1 MMKNITTV
9 TVSDIK
15 TMGRLLATVVGLV
28 VVLLGTVEWLD
39 KRYHRVEMF
48 DVYKE
53 YAENEIIKTEEKIVQ
68 VIESMQRE
76 KDRDLN
82 QIFKAIKDASAT
94 ALIIRRDTL
103 LARGRQNLSPEDL
116 AELDVLETK
125 LRDLNIN

>member
-1 MMKNITTV
+1 MKNITTV

-15 TMGRLLATVVGLV
+15 AMGRLLATVVGLV

-48 DVYKE
+48 DVYRE
-53 YAENEIIKTEEKIVQ
+53 YAESEIIKTEEKIVQ

-76 KDRDLN
+76 RDRDLN

>member
-1 MMKNITTV
+1 MKNITTV